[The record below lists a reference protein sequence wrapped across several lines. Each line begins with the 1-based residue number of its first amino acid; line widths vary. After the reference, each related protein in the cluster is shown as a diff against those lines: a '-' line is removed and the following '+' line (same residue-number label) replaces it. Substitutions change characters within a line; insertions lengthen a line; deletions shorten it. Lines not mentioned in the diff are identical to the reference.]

1 MLHTRAVNIRYD
13 GYCSIFWNFGL
24 ELNKATVLPSPA
36 NWVVQNLGV
45 GGGKDKHVLS
55 LTLPLK
61 IVHFTAAKKTRLLTI
76 GQRVKTRNETAQ
88 YQY

>member
-24 ELNKATVLPSPA
+24 ELKKATVLPLSA

-55 LTLPLK
+55 LTLPLR
-61 IVHFTAAKKTRLLTI
+61 IVHYCSEEDTTLDHWSTCE
-76 GQRVKTRNETAQ
+76 N
-88 YQY
+88 